1 MIMDKTSEKIEIDT
15 QNYFDNFGSS
25 RHQLLQIL
33 DALDT
38 GIFFLNSKLILDA
51 THSKFFSD
59 IFEPE
64 TVSHRPFLELLEN
77 KVSEKALEE
86 AEEYLKFMFME
97 EHDEMTIADLN
108 PLKKI
113 ELHLSDENGMWK
125 ASKHLSFKFKRIRE
139 EGRINFVMGMIAD
152 ITSQV
157 EQTKKLA
164 DFEKWSKRQIQ
175 WLLSLLHIELPLLK
189 EFITVIEYEINHIDK
204 LLKSTQSTTDHVG
217 VFNKIAK
224 SCYHINS
231 TAIILD
237 LDFFTKESSDF
248 KDEVDEIK
256 NRENI
261 SGQDFIPVVIRLG
274 KMQKMLNE
282 IKDLLSHIKGL
293 NNSIRT
299 TRRFDGGLLIRLI
312 ENIIKNL
319 TDSTDKK
326 IQLKYHKFNNMS
338 IPFKYKQIVKEF
350 LIVLTRFV
358 IEFGIESS
366 EKRKSLNVNPF
377 ATIELE
383 SKFDKKTFVIIF
395 RHDGNIM
402 RIERL
407 LQESVSVEM
416 EKSGPPETVEE
427 SMHPG
432 IDVMRLFFSPDFST
446 SENLG
451 TTEGMEIMNDFEVVK
466 KKLKMHG
473 GRLKVTF
480 TSESFSEYT
489 VTFPYFVKK
498 ESK

>member
-1 MIMDKTSEKIEIDT
+1 MEKPIEKIELDS
-15 QNYFDNFGSS
+15 QNYSDTFGSS

-38 GIFFLNSKLILDA
+38 GIFFLNPQLILDA
-51 THSKFFSD
+51 TQSKFFSD

-64 TVSHRPFLELLEN
+64 PVSHRPFLELLEN
-77 KVSEKALEE
+77 KVSEKTLEE
-86 AEEYLKFMFME
+86 TQEYLNFMFME
-97 EHDEMTIADLN
+97 EHDEATIADLN

-125 ASKHLSFKFKRIRE
+125 ASKYLSFKFKRIRAD
-139 EGRINFVMGMIAD
+139 GHISYLMGMMSD
-152 ITSQV
+152 ITAQM
-157 EQTKKLA
+157 EQTKRLA

-189 EFITVIEYEINHIDK
+189 EFVTVIEYEINHIDK
-204 LLKSTQSTTDHVG
+204 LLKSTQSTGNYSG
-217 VFNKIAK
+217 VFSKIAK
-224 SCYHINS
+224 ACYHINS

-237 LDFFTKESSDF
+237 LDFFTKEASDF
-248 KDEVDEIK
+248 KEEVDSIK
-256 NRENI
+256 DREGL

-282 IKDLLSHIKGL
+282 IKELLSHIKGL

-319 TDSTDKK
+319 TESTDKK

-377 ATIELE
+377 ATIEIE
-383 SKFDKKTFVIIF
+383 SKFDKKTFVLIF

-407 LQESVSVEM
+407 LQESTTAAEM
-416 EKSGPPETVEE
+416 PKELPPDGIDE

-432 IDVMRLFFSPDFST
+432 IEVLRLFFSPDLST
-446 SENLG
+446 TENLG
-451 TTEGMEIMNDFEVVK
+451 TTESMEIMNDFEMVK

-480 TSESFSEYT
+480 TSESFCEYT

-498 ESK
+498 DKK